1 MAITSTSYPQANL
14 PSTGTKPSVYEGI
27 ILVGSDETPML
38 KAMGTS
44 AVTNTSHSWV
54 IDKIGDPERTPEN
67 EISSLNTTQV
77 NHKQNNSNA
86 VEIFKTELFVSKT
99 MTQIKAYG
107 GNELEHEV
115 AKKAKEHKKLL
126 EQMIL
131 GLNRDNDPKISLLKE
146 PIHRSEN
153 QPGEAAGMFYF
164 VAKDETTFTN
174 GKKGN
179 ITAYDS
185 SKDWTGTKSTMDW
198 NKFNT
203 ILQQTYNAGETVK
216 DVFVGTT
223 LKARINSFVNRNYSD
238 QTTYVGRLVAL
249 ETDFGTVNIHLSRF
263 MNQENALDDT
273 IIAGNFDYAK
283 VGLLYPTELAEVHTD
298 KTGVAKRYYTEATL
312 ELRNADAF
320 SIGVGLK

>member
-1 MAITSTSYPQANL
+1 MAITSTTYPQSDL
-14 PSTGTKPSVYEGI
+14 PSTGTKASVYEGI
-27 ILVGSDETPML
+27 VLIGSDETPML

-44 AVTNTSHSWV
+44 NVSNTSHSWV
-54 IDKIGDPERTPEN
+54 IDKIGDPERVPQN
-67 EISSLNTTQV
+67 EVSSLNTTQTT
-77 NHKQNNSNA
+77 HKQNNSNA

-131 GLNRDNDPKISLLKE
+131 GLNRDDNPKTSLFKA
-146 PIHRSEN
+146 PVHRSES
-153 QPGEAAGMFYF
+153 QPGEAAGVFYF
-164 VAKDETTFTN
+164 VAKDETTFAN
-174 GKKGN
+174 GKRGN
-179 ITAYDS
+179 ILAYDS
-185 SKDWTGTKSTMDW
+185 SKNWTGTKTVMDW
-198 NKFNT
+198 DKFNT
-203 ILQQTYNAGETVK
+203 VLQQTYNAGETVK
-216 DVFVGTT
+216 DVFVGTA

-249 ETDFGTVNIHLSRF
+249 ETDFGKVNIHLSRF
-263 MNQENALDDT
+263 MNENNGLDDT

-298 KTGVAKRYYTEATL
+298 KTGIAKRYYTEATL

-320 SIGVGLK
+320 AIGVGLK